1 MSERVGKFVTGST
14 MSHVIRMTVT
24 GAIGVTFMFLIDA
37 ANLFWVSLLGVER
50 LIAALGFAWTVQFFS
65 ISIGLGLMIA
75 TTARVSLL
83 IGRNERADARR
94 QASVCAISSFT
105 LQLVAAFLIVSYRHE
120 ILRLLGAQGQVELE
134 AARYLLISVPALPLL
149 SLGMIGSGVLRAEGD
164 AYRAMMVTLASGL
177 VSMLIDPVLIFALGL
192 GLDGAAIASV
202 VARVLSASLSIY
214 FVLHVHDLA
223 GKIGWGDFKRLARP
237 FALVAVPVI
246 LTQLSTPFG
255 NFILTSVI
263 AGFGD
268 SAMAGWA
275 VVARLAVLTFGGLF
289 ALSGAIG
296 GIFGQNFGAGRFDR
310 VRTTYRDALIF
321 CLSYTVIAW
330 ILLAMATSF
339 VTRTFGLSDEAA
351 RMVRAFTSLAAAG
364 YMFTGALF
372 VANAA
377 FNNLGRAGWS
387 TLFNW
392 SRDGVLVWPLALGLS
407 GWFGAAGA
415 IYGQALA
422 GAIVG
427 VFAASAGW
435 VFVSKL
441 ALRSVPVRNATLSR

>member
-1 MSERVGKFVTGST
+1 MSERAGKFLTGST
-14 MSHVIRMTVT
+14 MSHVVRMTVT

-50 LIAALGFAWTVQFFS
+50 LVAALGFAWTVQFFS

-75 TTARVSLL
+75 ATARVSLL
-83 IGRNERADARR
+83 IGQNRRAEARQ
-94 QASVCAISSFT
+94 QASVCAMSAFGV
-105 LQLVAAFLIVSYRHE
+105 QMVAAALIVLYRHE
-120 ILRLLGAQGQVELE
+120 ILHLLGADGQVEQE

-149 SLGMIGSGVLRAEGD
+149 SVGMIGSGVLRAEGD
-164 AYRAMMVTLASGL
+164 AYRAMMVTLASG
-177 VSMLIDPVLIFALGL
+177 VISMLVDPVLIFALGL
-192 GLDGAAIASV
+192 GLDGAAIASGL
-202 VARVLSASLSIY
+202 ARVLSASLSIY
-214 FVLHVHDLA
+214 FVVHVHDLA
-223 GKIGWGDFKRLARP
+223 GRVGWGDFRRLARP
-237 FALVAVPVI
+237 FALVAIPVI

-296 GIFGQNFGAGRFDR
+296 GIFGQNFGAGQFER

-321 CLSYTVIAW
+321 CLIYTIAAW
-330 ILLAMATSF
+330 ALLAMATSF
-339 VTRTFGLSDEAA
+339 VAQTFGLSDEAA
-351 RMVRAFTSLAAAG
+351 RMVGAFTYLAAAG
-364 YMFTGALF
+364 YIFTGALF

-422 GAIVG
+422 GVIVG
-427 VFAASAGW
+427 VVAASTGW
-435 VFVSKL
+435 VYVSRL
-441 ALRSVPVRNATLSR
+441 ALRHAPVASAVLDR